1 MGAFLC
7 PTKVEKMKK
16 ENFKAGLRVR
26 VEAFEDI
33 PKMTGE
39 IIEVGED
46 FISIM
51 RDATEEEPESYAEIY
66 EDQFHLLQKTS
77 LAF

>member
-1 MGAFLC
+1 
-7 PTKVEKMKK
+7 MKK
-16 ENFKAGLRVR
+16 ENFKVGLRVR

-33 PKMTGE
+33 QKMTGE

-51 RDATEEEPESYAEIY
+51 RDATEQEPESYAEIY
-66 EDQFHLLQKTS
+66 EDQFYLLQKDKFDF
-77 LAF
+77 LDPE